1 MTSAWPIIQ
10 DTAPPHYVRGS
21 RLRLR
26 LAPAPRRRTRLAA
39 WGAAQFAPI
48 WCLIKVSNNGAV
60 FGLESEGST
69 AYHQVI

>member
-26 LAPAPRRRTRLAA
+26 LAA
-39 WGAAQFAPI
+39 WGAAQLAPI